1 MPTIS
6 EYVNI
11 DFDLSDFEDDIEQEY
26 CNGNCLKDYGVTSK
40 LQEYVKNLYRE
51 LYEIPECNKKI
62 KTIEEIY
69 DDLYN
74 MIRE

>member
-11 DFDLSDFEDDIEQEY
+11 DFDLSDFEDDIEREY
-26 CNGNCLKDYGVTSK
+26 CNSNCLKDYSVTSK